1 MSTKNP
7 ITLKQLNVFSVNGRL
22 EGTIAAYE
30 TDEDGSLRYLVEVY
44 CANWSAL
51 KLRKAAIDEFVQ
63 WTDRSQEEIG
73 RGVIQTMSLARTA
86 EAEIRQV
93 EQDAP
98 RPAHP
103 VHTKPTIKVK
113 DPAVVQAPLVWEGIA
128 AHNRPEP
135 KVFRFGSRSMA
146 DLIPTGD
153 RSRKVTRILLKN
165 ELSVLLPDVTDWI
178 DYDRHGDE
186 IPSDPPKKIIEYLLG
201 QTAES
206 LSQLNGL
213 VSSPYCLPDGSIVT
227 ASGYNEISG
236 FFMDGEIS
244 DMGQIPTKPTEEQV
258 TWARNLLVGDLFVDF
273 PFVSNADRANALTV
287 ALTCVARPMIEGSTP
302 LFVFNAPSEG
312 TGKGLLPEVIGLVVT
327 GRTPHLTTAPMREEE
342 WRKEIPALL
351 ESAGSMVVFDNIN
364 RRLDSSALASVLTST
379 NPSFRVMR
387 TTTHQT
393 LPNRLVWT
401 ATGNNIDFSR
411 EIARRVVFI
420 QLDAQIEDPSSRT
433 GFKHTNLPQWA
444 LANRTNLLRA
454 LFVLIR
460 NWISKGKPVSDVV
473 FGSYETWAAM
483 MGGILD
489 AAGIPGFL
497 ENRSSS
503 RQRGD
508 EATNEWAFLV
518 ELWWEE
524 YRGLPVTAGKL
535 VTLAGTHDLMLEMR
549 SNYDSHKAT
558 TVMGKAVA
566 RMRDRIFGGYAI
578 RKAEFSDSR
587 RHNEWYLEKVEN
599 QKSLLTPQPPR
610 APRDSEHI

>member
-30 TDEDGSLRYLVEVY
+30 TDEDGSLRYLVEVH
-44 CANWSAL
+44 CTNWSAL
-51 KLRKAAIDEFVQ
+51 KLRKAAVDEFVQ

-73 RGVIQTMSLARTA
+73 RGVIQTMRLARTA
-86 EAEIRQV
+86 EAEFRQA
-93 EQDAP
+93 EQNVP
-98 RPAHP
+98 RPVP
-103 VHTKPTIKVK
+103 RIHTKPTIKVK

-165 ELSVLLPDVTDWI
+165 ELIVLMPDVVDWI

-186 IPSDPPKKIIEYLLG
+186 IPSDPPKKIIDYLLG

-206 LSQLNGL
+206 LPQLNGL
-213 VSSPYCLPDGSIVT
+213 VSSPYCLPDGSIVIE
-227 ASGYNEISG
+227 SGYNERSG
-236 FFMDGEIS
+236 FFMDGGII
-244 DMGQIPTKPTEEQV
+244 DMGQVPERPTDDEV
-258 TWARNLLVGDLFVDF
+258 WDARELLIDDLFVDF
-273 PFVSNADRANALTV
+273 PFVADADRAHAVTI
-287 ALTCVARPMIEGSTP
+287 ALTCLVRPMFEGPTP

-312 TGKGLLPEVIGLVVT
+312 TGKGLLPEVIGLLVT

-351 ESAGSMVVFDNIN
+351 ESAGSMVLIDNVT
-364 RRLDSSALASVLTST
+364 RRVDSAALASVLTST

-393 LPNRLVWT
+393 LPNRLTWT
-401 ATGNNIDFSR
+401 MAGNNIDFSR

-420 QLDAQIEDPSSRT
+420 QLDAQMEDPSSRSD
-433 GFKHTNLPQWA
+433 FKHSNLQQWT
-444 LANRTNLLRA
+444 LANRERLLRA

-460 NWISKGKPVSDVV
+460 NWISKGRPLSDVV
-473 FGSYETWAAM
+473 FGSYETWAHM

-489 AAGIPGFL
+489 AAEIPGFL
-497 ENRSSS
+497 ENRTAGRSRTDESS
-503 RQRGD
+503 
-508 EATNEWAFLV
+508 NEWAFFV
-518 ELWWEE
+518 EVWWKEF
-524 YRGLPVTAGKL
+524 RGQPVTAGKL
-535 VTLAGTHDLMLEMR
+535 VALASSHELMVEMR
-549 SNYDSHKAT
+549 SSYDSHKAT
-558 TVMGKAVA
+558 TVMGKALSK
-566 RMRDRIFGGYAI
+566 MRDRIFGQFAI
-578 RKAEFSDSR
+578 RKAEFSGSR
-587 RHNEWYLEKVEN
+587 RHNEWCL
-599 QKSLLTPQPPR
+599 QPGEPR
-610 APRDSEHI
+610 S